1 LYSNGEKYQVKSV
14 LGFGSNYYFSTKVL
28 STILRK
34 PETELG
40 LGFGLLIG
48 DSLKSHSPLSNATIW
63 YSKEDAKIVL
73 A

>member
-1 LYSNGEKYQVKSV
+1 LRIFFVIYKKSV
-14 LGFGSNYYFSTKVL
+14 VGFGSNYFLSTKVL

-48 DSLKSHSPLSNATIW
+48 SSLKSHSPLSNATIW